1 MAKIT
6 LPLIAAL
13 LAIPS
18 SSISARISPRPGISI
33 VTANMANEKSAS
45 RILREWSSTPLLHNA
60 DILLLQ
66 EVQEEAGAR
75 RIANWVDQVL
85 PLPALRPQAVAVDE
99 FMRKQGFRSAT
110 PDSATTLDYL
120 GLHLDWIWI
129 SELHSTG
136 SQVLRREFSDHHAV
150 WTRLASNPPPL
161 PGFPPLKSPPDYL

>member
-1 MAKIT
+1 MAKKT
-6 LPLIAAL
+6 
-13 LAIPS
+13 
-18 SSISARISPRPGISI
+18 
-33 VTANMANEKSAS
+33 SAS

-60 DILLLQ
+60 DILLLR

-110 PDSATTLDYL
+110 PESATTFDYL
-120 GLHLDWIWI
+120 RMHLDWIWI

-136 SQVLRREFSDHHAV
+136 SQVPPREFSDHHAV
-150 WTRLASNPPPL
+150 WTPAGVKSTPSRFPAPQVAARLLVVRRRRREP
-161 PGFPPLKSPPDYL
+161 